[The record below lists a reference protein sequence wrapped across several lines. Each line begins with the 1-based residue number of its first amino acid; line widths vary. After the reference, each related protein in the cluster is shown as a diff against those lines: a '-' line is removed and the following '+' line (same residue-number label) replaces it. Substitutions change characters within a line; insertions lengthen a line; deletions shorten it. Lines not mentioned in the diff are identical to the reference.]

1 MNKIKLARIKR
12 GMTQRELAEKLGV
25 KRETVTSYERCKPQ
39 PKTLYKVAKALD
51 MDVTELIEK

>member
-39 PKTLYKVAKALD
+39 PKTLYKVAKALEIE
-51 MDVTELIEK
+51 VEELL